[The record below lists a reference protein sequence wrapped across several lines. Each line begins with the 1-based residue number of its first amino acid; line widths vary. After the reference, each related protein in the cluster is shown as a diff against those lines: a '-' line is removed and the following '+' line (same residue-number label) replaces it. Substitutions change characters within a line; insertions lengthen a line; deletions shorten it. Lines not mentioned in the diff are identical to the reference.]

1 MHPPGGDSDRKRRR
15 GRGCCLQAETE
26 IQPFALPA
34 TEKGLV
40 SNPTRARGSDV
51 HRECWA
57 GEAAADGDKDVA
69 TSHV

>member
-1 MHPPGGDSDRKRRR
+1 M
-15 GRGCCLQAETE
+15 QAETK
-26 IQPFALPA
+26 IQPFALPP